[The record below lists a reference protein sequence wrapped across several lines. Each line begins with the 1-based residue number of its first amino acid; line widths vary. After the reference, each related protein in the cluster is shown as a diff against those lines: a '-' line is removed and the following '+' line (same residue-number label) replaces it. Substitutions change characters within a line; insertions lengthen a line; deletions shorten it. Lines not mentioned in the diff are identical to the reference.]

1 MNCLLE
7 IYNLQKS
14 VILYKFTNQCLDFS
28 CVGHST
34 IAATLKVP
42 KREIFVTELFT
53 LSDPI
58 WIGDMRTEPKKP
70 FV

>member
-1 MNCLLE
+1 MLSLPFLVVFKVYIKYIVKKINNRIYWILALE
-7 IYNLQKS
+7 
-14 VILYKFTNQCLDFS
+14 
-28 CVGHST
+28 
-34 IAATLKVP
+34 VP

-58 WIGDMRTEPKKP
+58 WIGDMRIEPKKL